1 MALEK
6 VHKVVMLSVPFT
18 KGSLKVST
26 HEDHFSILVKERLK
40 TEPCMTHVLSV
51 EIKHQCLL
59 TQVYLLALYSLKS
72 NESLCYK
79 VGP

>member
-6 VHKVVMLSVPFT
+6 VHKVVMLSVPFI
-18 KGSLKVST
+18 KGLPKVSV
-26 HEDHFSILVKERLK
+26 HEDHFSILMKCLK
-40 TEPCMTHVLSV
+40 TEPCVTHVLSV

-59 TQVYLLALYSLKS
+59 TQVYVLALYSLKS